1 MVKTMRNEYILEL
14 LEDGKIEELK
24 KLVQDE
30 IYQKALT
37 TTPGA
42 KQRYAAMKRYFKY
55 ANMNNKACSLPCN
68 DITLSDGVYNSFVDG
83 YTLVLTSESIGDMES
98 FDNTKGNYLKIDTM
112 LNYSGDMELLN
123 MNTVL
128 AEAKTKGYKYKKSE
142 IGQDASFQYGFK
154 YRDGYFKV
162 GLLDQAFSIINDGNE
177 AEVYYN
183 GSKGLLMI
191 KTSIGVCG
199 VLPYNHLTLE
209 KADTKTIINLESKH
223 DTKVV
228 QNTLKSDSSDF
239 KQ

>member
-1 MVKTMRNEYILEL
+1 MRNEYILEL

-24 KLVQDE
+24 ALVRDE

-37 TTPGA
+37 STPGA

-55 ANMNNKACSLPCN
+55 ANMNNKACSLPCK
-68 DITLSDGVYNSFVDG
+68 DITLPDGVYNSFVDG

-98 FDNTKGNYLKIDTM
+98 FDNTNGNYLKIDTM

-142 IGQDASFQYGFK
+142 IGTGKDFNYTFK
-154 YRDGYFKV
+154 YRDAYFKV

-183 GSKGLLMI
+183 GAKGLLMI

-199 VLPYNHLTLE
+199 VLPFNHME
-209 KADTKTIINLESKH
+209 DDEIKTTIKLESKY
-223 DTKVV
+223 DTKAV
-228 QNTLKSDSSDF
+228 
-239 KQ
+239 